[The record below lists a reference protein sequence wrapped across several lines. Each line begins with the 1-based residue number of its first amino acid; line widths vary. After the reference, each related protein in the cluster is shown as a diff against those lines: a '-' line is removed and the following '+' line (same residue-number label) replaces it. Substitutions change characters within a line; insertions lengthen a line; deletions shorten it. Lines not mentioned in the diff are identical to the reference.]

1 MSKCQALFIPCES
14 NQAMYL
20 KYASLSLIS
29 LVCLVISASGQ
40 DKNNKKK
47 SLETFS
53 KSNISKLQTNHFV
66 GRVSSAPTNKNITVQ
81 IPVQKLVQKNDDRD
95 KDNNKNDNNNKNGKN
110 DNNKNGKNKSPNS
123 QASQAMAKQIQLLK
137 SLQVATEWVEVDV
150 PIKDATKIRS
160 KTLLEAYDDK
170 GSIKKYTAEELKALK
185 GSNPNLPGYEVK
197 IDELAPGSVVE
208 VTLGKSS
215 GGKNNKKDDDD
226 LFATMV
232 MVIGKDSSFKA
243 PADNSKNKK
252 K

>member
-1 MSKCQALFIPCES
+1 
-14 NQAMYL
+14 MYL
-20 KYASLSLIS
+20 KYVSLSLIS

-66 GRVSSAPTNKNITVQ
+66 GRVSSNPTNKNITVQ
-81 IPVQKLVQKNDDRD
+81 IPVQKVVQKNDDKD

-123 QASQAMAKQIQLLK
+123 QAQNMQKQIAQAQAKQIQLLK
-137 SLQVATEWVEVDV
+137 SLQVATEWVEVDI

-215 GGKNNKKDDDD
+215 GGNNNKKDDDD

>member
-1 MSKCQALFIPCES
+1 
-14 NQAMYL
+14 MYL

-40 DKNNKKK
+40 DKNNNKK

-66 GRVSSAPTNKNITVQ
+66 GRVSSNPTNKNITVQ
-81 IPVQKLVQKNDDRD
+81 IPVQKVVQKNDD
-95 KDNNKNDNNNKNGKN
+95 KNNNNNNNNRPNSNNKNGKN
-110 DNNKNGKNKSPNS
+110 RSPNS

>member
-1 MSKCQALFIPCES
+1 
-14 NQAMYL
+14 MYL

-40 DKNNKKK
+40 DKNNNKK

-66 GRVSSAPTNKNITVQ
+66 GRVSSNPTNKNITVQ
-81 IPVQKLVQKNDDRD
+81 IPVQKVVQKNDD
-95 KDNNKNDNNNKNGKN
+95 KNNNNNNNNNRPNSNNKNGRN
-110 DNNKNGKNKSPNS
+110 RSPNS